1 VCAQIIPTLALCCTH
16 PPRGIKTSFGDSV
29 FVSSTLSLGFKLR
42 HRPHMSPF
50 ACASHN
56 ASSCAAEAS
65 RPHALLRQS
74 TSKIPTSLERLQ
86 FVIYSPRVT
95 GIQFFQ
101 KVSYI
106 PRSLI
111 PSSNNSDLCSKS
123 ALRGSAKHA
132 HEPPCLSSC
141 ALHASRDRKHQQ
153 PPRI

>member
-1 VCAQIIPTLALCCTH
+1 MWQITAWSDAQITASLHCISRSVMLLFAPGRC
-16 PPRGIKTSFGDSV
+16 PRGSK
-29 FVSSTLSLGFKLR
+29 SSSRVT
-42 HRPHMSPF
+42 
-50 ACASHN
+50 ASIN
-56 ASSCAAEAS
+56 IQDLNFIA
-65 RPHALLRQS
+65 
-74 TSKIPTSLERLQ
+74 IERLR
-86 FVIYSPRVT
+86 FVMYSPRAT

-101 KVSYI
+101 QVSYI

-141 ALHASRDRKHQQ
+141 ASHASRDHKHQQ